1 MRRLLHPCRHDVT
14 NRLFDSFP
22 DAAADRSMSS
32 LEILHSAFVLFSGG
46 ARFKGA
52 EIFSLFCFGVC
63 FLGIQPVF
71 AAL

>member
-1 MRRLLHPCRHDVT
+1 MRRLLRPCRHDVT

-22 DAAADRSMSS
+22 DAAAGQSMSS
-32 LEILHSAFVLFSGG
+32 LKILHSAFVLFSSG

-52 EIFSLFCFGVC
+52 EVFSLSCFGVC
-63 FLGIQPVF
+63 FLGVQPVF

>member
-22 DAAADRSMSS
+22 DAAADRSMNS

-52 EIFSLFCFGVC
+52 EIFSLFCFGV
-63 FLGIQPVF
+63 
-71 AAL
+71 